1 MQRFFIAITGAVSD
15 QEESERSIQRT
26 KEGDRE
32 GRERGSVE
40 PLYYETLI
48 LDGLRY
54 LTDSVEELEQMTLR
68 TYRLKLKVYQLRKLD
83 EMKEAIELEFMKRA
97 LKATKQKGDKVVYV
111 VNKVEDIFDYEKEEK
126 KLLGDN
132 SDSDKFKDLRKIAH
146 RLKNLRKE
154 VN

>member
-1 MQRFFIAITGAVSD
+1 M
-15 QEESERSIQRT
+15 
-26 KEGDRE
+26 
-32 GRERGSVE
+32 
-40 PLYYETLI
+40 
-48 LDGLRY
+48 
-54 LTDSVEELEQMTLR
+54 TDSVEELEQMTLR

-83 EMKEAIELEFMKRA
+83 QMKEAIELEFMKRA

-146 RLKNLRKE
+146 RLNKLRKE